1 LKKQKYGNS
10 INRFRRYFEIEN
22 VVENTF
28 KIYEELLGLK
38 FREIPEA

>member
-1 LKKQKYGNS
+1 LKHGNS
-10 INRFRRYFEIEN
+10 INHFRRYFEIEN
-22 VVENTF
+22 VVENTL